1 MRETEFLPKNTL
13 SLSLSLSLSHEK
25 VERIKEIPIEV
36 EKIVCSD
43 TTSYQEKIVEVP
55 YTYTHT
61 YIDRYLHEKIVYS
74 DTNCECGQNY

>member
-1 MRETEFLPKNTL
+1 VTERDSEFLTKNTL

-36 EKIVCSD
+36 EKVVYSD

-55 YTYTHT
+55 YTYIH
-61 YIDRYLHEKIVYS
+61 I
-74 DTNCECGQNY
+74 

>member
-1 MRETEFLPKNTL
+1 MTERDSEFLTKNTL

-36 EKIVCSD
+36 EKVVYSD

-55 YTYTHT
+55 YTYIH
-61 YIDRYLHEKIVYS
+61 I
-74 DTNCECGQNY
+74 